1 MRIRPA
7 LTLLL
12 ALPLAVGLAS
22 AQVGAAPAGDEGSRA
37 ARAAAERGE
46 IVALETLLA
55 DALRRHPGTV
65 LEVELDDGEYE
76 IEILGKDGRVAEL
89 VYEARTGRLVEVE
102 IEDADGDD

>member
-12 ALPLAVGLAS
+12 ALPLVVGLAS
-22 AQVGAAPAGDEGSRA
+22 ARVGAAPADDEGSRA

-46 IVALETLLA
+46 IVALESLLA